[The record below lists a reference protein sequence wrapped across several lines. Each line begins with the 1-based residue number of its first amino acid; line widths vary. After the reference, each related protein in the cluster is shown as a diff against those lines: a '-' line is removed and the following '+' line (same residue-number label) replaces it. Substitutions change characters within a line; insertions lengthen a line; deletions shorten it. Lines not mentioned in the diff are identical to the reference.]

1 MKPFL
6 LALLLTGSGLPA
18 LAGPGPQAPTQPARL
33 ELPLGAFTSDV
44 QLQPLLADS
53 SLVLLVEQEVPGKAR
68 NGVSFQKY
76 DRQLKPQWT
85 TPLDVPLDFDFAR
98 LTAEGTMIY
107 ALYQS
112 QYALNKL
119 WVAELDGRTGA
130 VRTYTFDT
138 KTSRNIYEYKAL
150 GGNLFLTVLVD
161 NHLTALLLDLRTDKS
176 RFLPSVYEEIPT
188 NLTMLA
194 DSATRRAEFVMSQTN
209 GLKSRL
215 LLKQLSADGQL
226 LHSEYV
232 QAESERSL
240 LSAQLNPGDGDSDGR
255 VLTGTYTLRDTRYSQ
270 GLFVADLTENTTAVN
285 GHRPLRFY
293 DFLNL
298 KHFFDFMSPSRVARL
313 RVRGAKMRA
322 AAHDLRLHYR
332 LLIHDLMPTPQGYV
346 LTAEIYYPRYR
357 NNAMGSTYYSPFLGS
372 YNTVAARPNRNFDGY
387 YTTHAIVCGF
397 DRRGNLLW
405 DNTFVMRN
413 TESYDLN
420 ENVQLRPLPDGR
432 YVMAYLD
439 DYRIRYK
446 IIDGSTTSSNDL
458 EVPIQTTLSEAKEKA
473 NNATQQGLVA
483 WYGSRFLAYG
493 YQHVRTGLGAGRDVY
508 FINAVAFEGAM

>member
-1 MKPFL
+1 MKQFL
-6 LALLLTGSGLPA
+6 LALLLVGSALPMRA
-18 LAGPGPQAPTQPARL
+18 GSGPGPGAPTQPARL

-44 QLQPLLADS
+44 RLQPLPADS
-53 SLVLLVEQEVPGKAR
+53 SLILLVEQEVSGKSR
-68 NGVSFQKY
+68 NGISFQKY
-76 DRQLKPQWT
+76 DRNLKQQWT
-85 TPLDVPLDFDFAR
+85 APLEVPQDFNFAR
-98 LTAEGTMIY
+98 LTAEGTMVY

-130 VRTYTFDT
+130 VRTYDFDT
-138 KTSRNIYEYKAL
+138 KTTRDIYEYKAL
-150 GGNLFLTVLVD
+150 DGNLFLTVLVD
-161 NHLTALLLDLRTDKS
+161 THLTALLLNLRAGKS
-176 RFLPSVYEEIPT
+176 YFLPSVYEEIPT

-226 LHSEYV
+226 VHSEYV

-240 LSAQLNPGDGDSDGR
+240 LTAQLNPGDGDGR

-270 GLFVADLTENTTAVN
+270 GLFVADLTESTTAVN

-313 RVRGAKMRA
+313 RLRGERMRA
-322 AAHDLRLHYR
+322 TERNLRLHYR
-332 LLIHDLMPTPQGYV
+332 LLIHDLLPTPQGYV
-346 LTAEIYYPRYR
+346 LMAEIYYPRYR
-357 NNAMGSTYYSPFLGS
+357 NNALGAMYYNPYPGA
-372 YNTVAARPNRNFDGY
+372 YNGTPYRQNRNFDGY

-413 TESYDLN
+413 AESYDLN
-420 ENVQLRPLPDGR
+420 ETMQLRPLPDGR
-432 YVMAYLD
+432 FVMAYLD
-439 DYRIRYK
+439 ENRIRYK
-446 IIDGSTTSSNDL
+446 TIDHAATSSNDL

-473 NNATQQGLVA
+473 NNTTQEGMLA

-493 YQHVRTGLGAGRDVY
+493 YQHVRTGFGAGRDVY
-508 FINAVAFEGAM
+508 FINVVAFEEAM